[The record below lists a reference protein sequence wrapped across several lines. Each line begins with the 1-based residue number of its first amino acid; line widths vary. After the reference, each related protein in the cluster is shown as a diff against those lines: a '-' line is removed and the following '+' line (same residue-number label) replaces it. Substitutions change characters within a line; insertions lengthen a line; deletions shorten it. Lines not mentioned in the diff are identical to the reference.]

1 MMQLRQQQ
9 GAVLMVALIML
20 LVITLIAIGTMRN
33 TTLETRLTGA
43 RVENA
48 RLQNMV
54 DAALREGEFR
64 FYGPGHLDAKLNP
77 NPEVN
82 CDADANKLNI
92 FGNNKPCLL
101 NAMSD
106 NDLKSFYKTPVSSG
120 LADVKWMEYRG
131 LDARNRFVPAK
142 DEKPASFNAYRILE
156 GTAENAVVNPEYGAA
171 LRGTGTYYYV
181 ITARAGEDGDDIAAQ
196 STIATI
202 YLGLDD

>member
-1 MMQLRQQQ
+1 MMQLRRQQ

-43 RVENA
+43 RVENT

-54 DAALREGEFR
+54 DAALREVEFR

-77 NPEVN
+77 SPEVN

-101 NAMSD
+101 NA
-106 NDLKSFYKTPVSSG
+106 
-120 LADVKWMEYRG
+120 
-131 LDARNRFVPAK
+131 
-142 DEKPASFNAYRILE
+142 
-156 GTAENAVVNPEYGAA
+156 
-171 LRGTGTYYYV
+171 
-181 ITARAGEDGDDIAAQ
+181 
-196 STIATI
+196 
-202 YLGLDD
+202 